1 MSATRYIWLLSLL
14 TITVSA
20 SVIQSRNNPQY
31 AGIQFA
37 SDRKLSVTVFSDLHF
52 GEPDSLRG
60 RPYADLKTVGVIN
73 SVLDNEQPDFVVLN
87 GDLVS
92 CEWVGPGNANTLI
105 DQIMAPLVSRNLPFG
120 ATFGNHDASK
130 TCSTRDMSEH
140 MWWDVKG
147 RNGKKLS
154 FTTQSVAGE
163 VDQVGWSNYF
173 VPVYSSDNASELKML
188 MWFFD
193 SKGGRKYQPTG
204 DDIGVPNWVD
214 KKVCDT
220 FYHVMRCL
228 RMVSQYQ
235 QRVYPAIRPRDPSMA
250 FVHIPI
256 RATRSFQQNGRD
268 RKTSPGL
275 NEENI
280 GHQGD
285 VCDSTGNNCKY
296 GGADI
301 PFMTALVET
310 EGLMAVFSGHDHG
323 VDWCMK
329 WAKDLPDTS
338 PKNGNG
344 LNICFNRHSGYG
356 GYTDWT
362 RGARQVVVKEDMLD
376 ARVVDT
382 WIRMEN
388 GKISGQVSLN
398 ATFGTDQYPV
408 VDKSKTS

>member
-31 AGIQFA
+31 AGFQFA
-37 SDRKLSVTVFSDLHF
+37 PDRKLSVTVFSDLHF
-52 GEPDSLRG
+52 GERKLSRRLSVCYQISLTFVADSLRG
-60 RPYADLKTVGVIN
+60 RPYADLKTIGVIN

-214 KKVCDT
+214 KKVCDA
-220 FYHVMRCL
+220 FYHVMRCTDSCRSSNGFAIPTTRL
-228 RMVSQYQ
+228 PSNTAARSPVWLLCIFRFV
-235 QRVYPAIRPRDPSMA
+235 QR
-250 FVHIPI
+250 
-256 RATRSFQQNGRD
+256 
-268 RKTSPGL
+268 
-275 NEENI
+275 
-280 GHQGD
+280 
-285 VCDSTGNNCKY
+285 
-296 GGADI
+296 
-301 PFMTALVET
+301 
-310 EGLMAVFSGHDHG
+310 
-323 VDWCMK
+323 
-329 WAKDLPDTS
+329 DL
-338 PKNGNG
+338 
-344 LNICFNRHSGYG
+344 FNRTVVTG
-356 GYTDWT
+356 
-362 RGARQVVVKEDMLD
+362 RQVQALMK
-376 ARVVDT
+376 RT
-382 WIRMEN
+382 
-388 GKISGQVSLN
+388 
-398 ATFGTDQYPV
+398 
-408 VDKSKTS
+408 

>member
-37 SDRKLSVTVFSDLHF
+37 PDRKLSVTVFSDLHF

-60 RPYADLKTVGVIN
+60 RPYADLKTVGVMN

-154 FTTQSVAGE
+154 FTAQSVAGE

-214 KKVCDT
+214 KKVVEWFRNT
-220 FYHVMRCL
+220 NNAFTQ
-228 RMVSQYQ
+228 QYG
-235 QRVYPAIRPRDPSMA
+235 RAIPSMA

-323 VDWCMK
+323 
-329 WAKDLPDTS
+329 
-338 PKNGNG
+338 NGNG

-362 RGARQVVVKEDMLD
+362 RGARQIVVKEDMLD